1 MEQPAQVQE
10 ARKFEVEQ
18 VTAAHPHRVRVGH
31 ELCRNDSRI
40 TGAQMLDQ
48 GKGAAMAEQYVAGQV
63 NQVDFDNC
71 IEPSQGMA
79 SGVDQSSLSGWSSS
93 SRESL
98 SFVTHRDLHPC
109 PARDC
114 HTLL

>member
-79 SGVDQSSLSGWSSS
+79 SGVDQSSLSGWS
-93 SRESL
+93 
-98 SFVTHRDLHPC
+98 FVTHRDLHPC

>member
-1 MEQPAQVQE
+1 MEQPAQAQE

-18 VTAAHPHRVRVGH
+18 VTAAHPHRVQGGH

-63 NQVDFDNC
+63 NQVLTIVLSHHRAWLVGLTKALCQD
-71 IEPSQGMA
+71 
-79 SGVDQSSLSGWSSS
+79 GVAAVGGSLS
-93 SRESL
+93 L
-98 SFVTHRDLHPC
+98 VTHRDLHPC